1 MKVKAMMVM
10 LFSAGLLLAQPVLA
24 GSDEGHRGGPHG
36 ELLLKGLKGL
46 DLTDSQRAQIKTL
59 MEKARATQP
68 SRESM
73 QATHQAM
80 QALIKAPQFDAVAA
94 RQLLEAQQDKQLET
108 QLARLKLQHDIRAV
122 LTDEQ
127 KAKLDERQ
135 AKMLERRQQKD
146 N

>member
-1 MKVKAMMVM
+1 MKVKSMMVM

-24 GSDEGHRGGPHG
+24 GGDEGQRGGPHG
-36 ELLLKGLKGL
+36 GQLLKGLKGL
-46 DLTDSQRAQIKTL
+46 DLTDAQRAQIKTL
-59 MEKARATQP
+59 MENARATLP
-68 SRESM
+68 SPEAM
-73 QATHQAM
+73 QSSHQAM

-94 RQLLEAQQDKQLET
+94 RQLLEAQQDKQLEA